1 MRLFLFDVDGTLVSA
16 RGAGRRAVG
25 RALEA
30 VYGATGPLATY
41 DFRGKTDPQ
50 IIFDLMGTAGLS
62 AVEIAEHLPRFYDRY
77 VQDLRAEIGR
87 AGGVKVMP
95 GIAELVGLLG
105 AQADAVL
112 GLLTGN
118 IEAGARIKLEA
129 TGLLPHFRLGAYG
142 SDAADRARLPAVAAR
157 RAEALAGRPISPE
170 RVVII
175 GDTPLDIACARA
187 FGARAVS
194 VATGGHRVEE
204 LAAHAPDVLFADFAD
219 VGAVLAALLDG
230 RPGRFLGGGLRPPS
244 DASPPGLRR
253 QSRRSNNP

>member
-16 RGAGRRAVG
+16 RGAGRRAIG

-30 VYGATGPLATY
+30 VYGATGPIATY

-50 IIFDLMGTAGLS
+50 IIFDLMGTAGLPAS
-62 AVEIAEHLPRFYDRY
+62 LVEERLASFYDRY
-77 VQDLRAEIGR
+77 LQDLSDEIRRG
-87 AGGVKVMP
+87 GGVALMP
-95 GIAELVGLLG
+95 GVAELVRRLG
-105 AQADAVL
+105 ARADAVL

-118 IEAGARIKLEA
+118 IEAGAKIKLEP
-129 TGLLPHFRLGAYG
+129 TGLLPHFRVGAYG

-157 RAEALAGRPISPE
+157 RAETLAGLTISPE

-204 LAAHAPDVLFADFAD
+204 LAAHAPDLLFADFAD

-230 RPGRFLGGGLRPPS
+230 QPGR
-244 DASPPGLRR
+244 
-253 QSRRSNNP
+253 

>member
-16 RGAGRRAVG
+16 RGAGRRAMG

-30 VYGATGPLATY
+30 VYGLTGPIGGY

-50 IIFDLMGTAGLS
+50 IVFDLMGAAGVPPSL
-62 AVEIAEHLPRFYDRY
+62 VAERLARFYDRY
-77 VQDLRAEIGR
+77 LEDLRDEIRR
-87 AGGVKVMP
+87 AGGVEVMP
-95 GIAELVGLLG
+95 GVSELVRRLG
-105 AQADAVL
+105 ERGDALL

-118 IEAGARIKLEA
+118 IEAGAKIKLEP

-142 SDAADRARLPAVAAR
+142 SDEADRARLPALAAG
-157 RAEALAGRPISPE
+157 RAQSLAGAALSPE

-194 VATGGHRVEE
+194 VATGGHGVEE
-204 LAAHAPDVLFADFAD
+204 LAAHLPDFLFADFAD
-219 VGAVLAALLDG
+219 VVAVLAALLDDQ
-230 RPGRFLGGGLRPPS
+230 PG
-244 DASPPGLRR
+244 
-253 QSRRSNNP
+253 

>member
-16 RGAGRRAVG
+16 RGAGRRAIG

-30 VYGATGPLATY
+30 TYGVTGPIGSY

-50 IIFDLMGTAGLS
+50 IVFDLMAVAGVP
-62 AVEIAEHLPRFYDRY
+62 AARIEERLPRFYDRY
-77 VQDLRAEIGR
+77 VEDLRAEIGGG
-87 AGGVKVMP
+87 GGVDVMP
-95 GIAELVGLLG
+95 GIAELVRRLG
-105 AQADAVL
+105 ERADAVL

-118 IEAGARIKLEA
+118 IEAGARIKLDP
-129 TGLLPHFRLGAYG
+129 TGLLPHFRVGAYG
-142 SDAADRARLPAVAAR
+142 SDAADRARLPAVAAL
-157 RAEALAGRPISPE
+157 RAENLAGRTISPE

-204 LAAHAPDVLFADFAD
+204 LAAHAPDFLFSNFAD
-219 VGAVLAALLDG
+219 VTAVLAALDDG
-230 RPGRFLGGGLRPPS
+230 RAGR
-244 DASPPGLRR
+244 
-253 QSRRSNNP
+253 